1 MGIWMW
7 WLVGPALALLVFVLS
22 ARTTE
27 SKRLE
32 GAVARWVARRKRVAP
47 VRKVS
52 SLPKELGV
60 LARSVTEGDV
70 LAHYELVGGSEPG
83 KAGIAFL
90 TLTGANALEG
100 SAGAH
105 VLMKLAHAA
114 PSFTVRPLP
123 LEDGERV
130 SNTGIEFRKHPEFM
144 AEFLAEGQDP
154 RAVGKFLSKPLREA
168 LLDWPRLWVAVQGK
182 AMALSVYGPV
192 DEDELELLVATADVL
207 FAEHGARG
215 GPSLVGEGG
224 GDDDEE
230 DAEDEGVLAPA

>member
-7 WLVGPALALLVFVLS
+7 WLAGPALALLVFVIS
-22 ARTTE
+22 ARTGE

-32 GAVARWVARRKRVAP
+32 GSVTRWVARRKRVAP
-47 VRKVS
+47 VRKVP
-52 SLPKELGV
+52 SLPRELGA
-60 LARSVTEGDV
+60 LARSVTDGDA
-70 LAHYELVGGSEPG
+70 LAHYELVGGTEAG

-90 TLTGANALEG
+90 SLTGPNALEG
-100 SAGAH
+100 SGGAH
-105 VLMKLAHAA
+105 VVMKLAHAA
-114 PSFTVRPLP
+114 PTFTVRPLP

-168 LLDWPRLWVAVQGK
+168 LLDWPRLWLSVAGK
-182 AMALSVYGPV
+182 AMTLSVYGPV
-192 DEDELELLVATADVL
+192 DEDELDLLVATADVL

-224 GDDDEE
+224 GDDDEA
-230 DAEDEGVLAPA
+230 DAEDEGLLAPA